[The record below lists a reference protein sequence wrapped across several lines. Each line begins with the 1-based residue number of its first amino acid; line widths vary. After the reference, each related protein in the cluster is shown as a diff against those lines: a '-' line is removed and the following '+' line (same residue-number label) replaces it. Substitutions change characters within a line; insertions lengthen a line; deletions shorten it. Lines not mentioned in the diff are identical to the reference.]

1 MSLIVQKFG
10 GSSVRD
16 YAHLLRMARIVK
28 SRVDEGDDVV
38 VVLSAQGDT
47 TDGLL
52 QKAKEISERPSPREL
67 DMLLS
72 AGEQMSAALGAMT
85 LRSIGVEAVSLC
97 AWQIP
102 IETDGT
108 HGNAEIELIDTARIR
123 KELAEGYVVVA
134 AGFQGVD
141 ERGDITT
148 LGRGGSDT
156 SAVAL
161 AAALK
166 AAELVIYTDVDGIFS
181 SDPRICQNA
190 VRREVISY
198 DDMLLLAQKG
208 AQVLHDRSVALA
220 QAGGVP
226 ITVVM
231 WKTPAVSPR
240 GGMLRPNGRAMKNCL
255 RVAVPVALAR
265 LTTSAGHVVFA
276 GLVATLGTVS
286 LAAHSIALTAEQAFY
301 IPVLGINTAAAT
313 LTGNALGEKNARK
326 LDMVGRSTIVVTLI
340 MMSITGGLLFL
351 SAEGF
356 GDYTSDFAWGQDG
369 VLYAMSGSD
378 TMQLMAYDPAMA
390 EMGQEPLRAVEERE
404 GGYGNVGEAGGIVYF
419 NDEYGNVYAVDT
431 ATGTR
436 ELFEIADGFL
446 LSPDGSRM
454 LQIVYEDG
462 ENGSLA
468 TMYLCD
474 LASGTRMQIAAQAAL
489 SDYAWSEDSRV
500 LFYLVSN
507 RDAEDAED
515 YPVRLMRYSTVDG
528 RTTDLGALASNSIF
542 PGRTQ
547 DSILLMYY
555 QDRDGLFY
563 PITYQLSLTDLT
575 DHAQD
580 ELVPTLE

>member
-123 KELAEGYVVVA
+123 KELAEGHVVVA
-134 AGFQGVD
+134 AGFQGDV
-141 ERGDITT
+141 TT

-166 AAELVIYTDVDGIFS
+166 AAELIIYTDVDGIFS
-181 SDPRICQNA
+181 SDPRICKNA

-226 ITVVM
+226 ITV
-231 WKTPAVSPR
+231 
-240 GGMLRPNGRAMKNCL
+240 
-255 RVAVPVALAR
+255 
-265 LTTSAGHVVFA
+265 
-276 GLVATLGTVS
+276 
-286 LAAHSIALTAEQAFY
+286 
-301 IPVLGINTAAAT
+301 
-313 LTGNALGEKNARK
+313 
-326 LDMVGRSTIVVTLI
+326 RSC
-340 MMSITGGLLFL
+340 
-351 SAEGF
+351 
-356 GDYTSDFAWGQDG
+356 
-369 VLYAMSGSD
+369 
-378 TMQLMAYDPAMA
+378 
-390 EMGQEPLRAVEERE
+390 RE
-404 GGYGNVGEAGGIVYF
+404 GG
-419 NDEYGNVYAVDT
+419 
-431 ATGTR
+431 
-436 ELFEIADGFL
+436 
-446 LSPDGSRM
+446 
-454 LQIVYEDG
+454 
-462 ENGSLA
+462 NGSVVCETDEDASVIGVTQKKSGRSRLA
-468 TMYLCD
+468 AITAVGGALPSIEKEKIAVTALERAKITVFAVAAGERFMSFYVLRD
-474 LASGTRMQIAAQAAL
+474 DAERALQLVHDALIAAK
-489 SDYAWSEDSRV
+489 E
-500 LFYLVSN
+500 
-507 RDAEDAED
+507 
-515 YPVRLMRYSTVDG
+515 
-528 RTTDLGALASNSIF
+528 
-542 PGRTQ
+542 
-547 DSILLMYY
+547 
-555 QDRDGLFY
+555 
-563 PITYQLSLTDLT
+563 
-575 DHAQD
+575 
-580 ELVPTLE
+580 

>member
-47 TDGLL
+47 TDVLL
-52 QKAKEISERPSPREL
+52 QKAKEISEQPSPREL

-108 HGNAEIELIDTARIR
+108 HGNAEIELIGTARIR
-123 KELAEGYVVVA
+123 KELAEGRVVVA

-166 AAELVIYTDVDGIFS
+166 ADELIIYTDVDGIFS
-181 SDPRICQNA
+181 ADPRICQNA

-226 ITVVM
+226 ITV
-231 WKTPAVSPR
+231 
-240 GGMLRPNGRAMKNCL
+240 
-255 RVAVPVALAR
+255 
-265 LTTSAGHVVFA
+265 
-276 GLVATLGTVS
+276 
-286 LAAHSIALTAEQAFY
+286 
-301 IPVLGINTAAAT
+301 
-313 LTGNALGEKNARK
+313 
-326 LDMVGRSTIVVTLI
+326 RSC
-340 MMSITGGLLFL
+340 
-351 SAEGF
+351 
-356 GDYTSDFAWGQDG
+356 
-369 VLYAMSGSD
+369 
-378 TMQLMAYDPAMA
+378 
-390 EMGQEPLRAVEERE
+390 RE
-404 GGYGNVGEAGGIVYF
+404 GG
-419 NDEYGNVYAVDT
+419 
-431 ATGTR
+431 
-436 ELFEIADGFL
+436 
-446 LSPDGSRM
+446 
-454 LQIVYEDG
+454 
-462 ENGSLA
+462 NGSVVCETDEDASVVGVTQKKSDRSRLA
-468 TMYLCD
+468 AITAVGGALPSIEKEKIAVTALERAEITVFAVAEGERFMSFYVLRD
-474 LASGTRMQIAAQAAL
+474 DAERALQLVHDALIAAK
-489 SDYAWSEDSRV
+489 E
-500 LFYLVSN
+500 
-507 RDAEDAED
+507 
-515 YPVRLMRYSTVDG
+515 
-528 RTTDLGALASNSIF
+528 
-542 PGRTQ
+542 
-547 DSILLMYY
+547 
-555 QDRDGLFY
+555 
-563 PITYQLSLTDLT
+563 
-575 DHAQD
+575 
-580 ELVPTLE
+580 

>member
-52 QKAKEISERPSPREL
+52 QKAKEISEQPSPREL

-102 IETDGT
+102 IETDST

-123 KELAEGYVVVA
+123 KELAEGRVVVA

-166 AAELVIYTDVDGIFS
+166 ADELVIYTDVDGIFS
-181 SDPRICQNA
+181 SDPRICKNA

-226 ITVVM
+226 ITV
-231 WKTPAVSPR
+231 
-240 GGMLRPNGRAMKNCL
+240 
-255 RVAVPVALAR
+255 
-265 LTTSAGHVVFA
+265 
-276 GLVATLGTVS
+276 
-286 LAAHSIALTAEQAFY
+286 
-301 IPVLGINTAAAT
+301 
-313 LTGNALGEKNARK
+313 
-326 LDMVGRSTIVVTLI
+326 RSC
-340 MMSITGGLLFL
+340 
-351 SAEGF
+351 
-356 GDYTSDFAWGQDG
+356 
-369 VLYAMSGSD
+369 
-378 TMQLMAYDPAMA
+378 
-390 EMGQEPLRAVEERE
+390 RE
-404 GGYGNVGEAGGIVYF
+404 GGAGSIVCETDEDASVVGVTQKKSGRSRLAVITAVGGALPSIEKEKIAVTALERAEITVFAVAAGERFMSFYVLR
-419 NDEYGNVYAVDT
+419 DDAERA
-431 ATGTR
+431 
-436 ELFEIADGFL
+436 
-446 LSPDGSRM
+446 
-454 LQIVYEDG
+454 LQLVHDA
-462 ENGSLA
+462 L
-468 TMYLCD
+468 
-474 LASGTRMQIAAQAAL
+474 IAAK
-489 SDYAWSEDSRV
+489 E
-500 LFYLVSN
+500 
-507 RDAEDAED
+507 
-515 YPVRLMRYSTVDG
+515 
-528 RTTDLGALASNSIF
+528 
-542 PGRTQ
+542 
-547 DSILLMYY
+547 
-555 QDRDGLFY
+555 
-563 PITYQLSLTDLT
+563 
-575 DHAQD
+575 
-580 ELVPTLE
+580 